1 MVIDHFHSFQLLI
14 LTYNTSKE
22 AWFTPGKG
30 LHSATGWLE
39 ERLRNVR
46 QKLNQNLEKQKLQL
60 SVSQLS
66 KLVKIPSLPSKSS
79 DPSILPVFIK
89 KILLLGLSKY

>member
-14 LTYNTSKE
+14 LTCNISKE

-30 LHSATGWLE
+30 LHPATGWLE

-46 QKLNQNLEKQKLQL
+46 KKLNRNLEKQKL
-60 SVSQLS
+60 SASQSS

-79 DPSILPVFIK
+79 DPSILPAFIK
-89 KILLLGLSKY
+89 KMLLLGLSKY

>member
-14 LTYNTSKE
+14 LTYNISKE

-46 QKLNQNLEKQKLQL
+46 RKCNQNLEKQKM
-60 SVSQLS
+60 SASQSS
-66 KLVKIPSLPSKSS
+66 KLVKIPTLPNKSL
-79 DPSILPVFIK
+79 DPLILPVFINK
-89 KILLLGLSKY
+89 FCCLAFLKY